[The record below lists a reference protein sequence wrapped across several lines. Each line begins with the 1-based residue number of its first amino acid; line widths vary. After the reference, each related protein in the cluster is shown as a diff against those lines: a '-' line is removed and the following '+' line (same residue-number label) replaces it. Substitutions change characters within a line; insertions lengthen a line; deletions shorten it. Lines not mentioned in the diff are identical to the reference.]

1 MLRTGVHYQPAE
13 VLPHRGAMLL
23 LDSIRDYGD
32 DWLVA
37 EVRVRKDSNFGTP
50 DGVPSWVGIEYMA
63 QAVSAWSGI
72 GQVQNGGKP
81 GIGLLLGSRRYQARR
96 PLFAVGSHLRVRARL
111 VWRDTDDL
119 AAFDCAIEEDGEA
132 VAHAQLKVYRP
143 RDLDAVLKELA

>member
-13 VLPHRGAMLL
+13 VLPHRGGMLL
-23 LDSIRDYGD
+23 LDAIRDYGD

-37 EVRVRKDSNFGTP
+37 EVWVRKESGFATA

-72 GQVQNGGKP
+72 GQVQHGGKP
-81 GIGLLLGSRRYQARR
+81 SIGLLLGSRRYDAKR
-96 PLFAVGSHLRVRARL
+96 PVFRIGSHLRVRAQL

-119 AAFDCAIEEDGEA
+119 AAFDCAIEEDGVP
-132 VAHAQLKVYRP
+132 VARAQLKVYRP